1 MLGAEGVTSAES
13 YLNSVATVAVSFFVI
28 QVDLDKERKL
38 PLSDKQY
45 NACFYG
51 NPGGS

>member
-1 MLGAEGVTSAES
+1 M
-13 YLNSVATVAVSFFVI
+13 I

-51 NPGGS
+51 NPGGAKFRAKCRWGQMQEDLHPGQRILIL